1 MNVNWRRV
9 WTIAVKE
16 YTQFFRDR
24 RTVMS
29 TMMLPLIQVVLYGY
43 LSSDVRY
50 QPTVVWDLSQTAE
63 SRQLLA
69 AFTNSQYFSI
79 TYAARDMQ
87 DVVSRIDGGQAL
99 AGIVI
104 PPDYAQLLKEKKSPE
119 VMVAVDASDATA
131 ARTSLSVAQ
140 AIGSSVTQGMVIR
153 QLKMNGVAIPKVGV
167 DIRTRAW
174 FNPAL
179 RNEVLIVP
187 GVLALV
193 MQFTMTF
200 LSMSTIVREREL
212 GTLEQ
217 LIVSP
222 IQSWELM
229 LGKMIPLITI
239 GYINVTM
246 ILLMALFWF
255 GVPIA
260 GNVLLLYLT
269 VFVFFFTTLGMGT
282 LVSTVAKTYIQAVQL
297 IQLFLMPSMLLS
309 GFIFPVAAMP
319 PFLQA
324 LSYLVPLTYFLTI
337 VRGIIIKGVG
347 IDYLWGQI
355 LLLTIL
361 GLAVFGTAV
370 LRFRKRID

>member
-1 MNVNWRRV
+1 MNLKRL

-16 YTQFFRDR
+16 YRQLLRDR
-24 RTVMS
+24 RTVVS
-29 TMMLPLIQVVLYGY
+29 TMLMPLIQVILYGY

-50 QPTVVWDLSQTAE
+50 QPTVVWDLSRTAE
-63 SRQLLA
+63 SRQLLQT
-69 AFTNSQYFSI
+69 FENSQYFSI
-79 TYAARDMQ
+79 KFRARNMHE
-87 DVVSRIDGGQAL
+87 VVQRIEDGQAL
-99 AGIVI
+99 AGVVI
-104 PPDYAQLLKEKKSPE
+104 PPDYATLIREKKTPQ

-140 AIGSSVTQGMVIR
+140 AIGSSVTNGMRIKELRMQGAHVS
-153 QLKMNGVAIPKVGV
+153 QVGIDV
-167 DIRTRAW
+167 RARAW
-174 FNPAL
+174 YNPAL
-179 RNEVLIVP
+179 RQEVFIVP

-217 LIVSP
+217 LVVSP
-222 IQSWELM
+222 IQPWELM

-239 GYINVTM
+239 GYVNVTT
-246 ILLMALFWF
+246 ILLLALFWF
-255 GVPIA
+255 HVPVA
-260 GNVLLLYLT
+260 GNVVMLYLT
-269 VFVFFFTTLGMGT
+269 VFIFFFTTLGMGT
-282 LVSTVAKTYIQAVQL
+282 LVSTIAKTYIQAVQM

-319 PFLQA
+319 PVLQW
-324 LSYLVPLTYFLTI
+324 LSYFVPLTYFLTI

-347 IDYLWGQI
+347 VEELWRQI
-355 LLLTIL
+355 FLLAVL
-361 GLAVFGTAV
+361 GLAVFATAV

>member
-1 MNVNWRRV
+1 MNWRRM
-9 WTIAVKE
+9 WTIAIKE
-16 YTQFFRDR
+16 YVQFFRDR
-24 RTVMS
+24 RTVVATVLM
-29 TMMLPLIQVVLYGY
+29 PLLQVVLYGY

-50 QPTVVWDLSQTAE
+50 QSTVVWDLSQTAE
-63 SRQLLA
+63 SRQLLQ

-79 TYAARDMQ
+79 TYNARSMH
-87 DVVSRIDGGQAL
+87 DVVSRIEGGQAL

-104 PPDYAQLLKEKKSPE
+104 PPDYAKTLHQKKSPQ
-119 VMVAVDASDATA
+119 VMFVVDASDATA

-140 AIGSSVTQGMVIR
+140 AVGSSVTQGMV
-153 QLKMNGVAIPKVGV
+153 LKELRMTGVHVPKIGV
-167 DIRTRAW
+167 DVRTRAW
-174 FNPAL
+174 YNPAL
-179 RNEVLIVP
+179 RNEVFIVP

-222 IQSWELM
+222 IQPWELM
-229 LGKMIPLITI
+229 LGKMIPLMTI
-239 GYINVTM
+239 GYVNVTA
-246 ILLMALFWF
+246 ILLLAVLWF
-255 GVPIA
+255 GVPIM
-260 GNVLLLYLT
+260 GNVVLLYFT

-282 LVSTVAKTYIQAVQL
+282 LVSTIAKTYIQAVQL
-297 IQLFLMPSMLLS
+297 IQFFLMPSMLLS

-319 PFLQA
+319 PVLQW

-347 IDYLWGQI
+347 IDYLWPQI
-355 LLLTIL
+355 ALLTLL
-361 GLAVFGTAV
+361 GLAVFTTAV
-370 LRFRKRID
+370 LRFQKRID